1 MKEDNQNTYSEVKR
15 LLKKL
20 PFQARKR
27 LLEETDMEENGITA
41 PLAQQI
47 SETLQFSEKLKAN
60 LRKRGVPVDSD
71 LATLWIREARDNR

>member
-1 MKEDNQNTYSEVKR
+1 MKEDNQNTYAEAKR

>member
-1 MKEDNQNTYSEVKR
+1 MKGDNQNTYAEAKR

-27 LLEETDMEENGITA
+27 LLEETDMEDNGITA

-47 SETLQFSEKLKAN
+47 SETLQFSENLKAN